1 MIAIFVTA
9 ICLLAITCLVLN
21 SKIEKCKKK
30 INELKAQ
37 ARLDKAFKD
46 AEEGVIYV
54 DEYDY

>member
-1 MIAIFVTA
+1 MTAIFVAA

-21 SKIEKCKKK
+21 SKIEESKKE

-46 AEEGVIYV
+46 AEEGVIHV